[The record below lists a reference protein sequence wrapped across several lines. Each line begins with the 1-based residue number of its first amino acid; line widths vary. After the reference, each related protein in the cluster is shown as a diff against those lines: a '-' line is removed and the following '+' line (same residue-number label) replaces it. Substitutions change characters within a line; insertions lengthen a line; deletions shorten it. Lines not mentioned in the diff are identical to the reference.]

1 MDLDIFEDEQRMYD
15 DAVARVKAVRAGAT
29 FEFEEYAI
37 ITKEYG
43 RILKQ
48 LRRSTRIADRTA
60 FGLHESNL
68 DLTDKIHFDA
78 LTGIYN
84 RRFMEDSLKRI
95 IRSLAR
101 SGSTLGLMMIDVDF
115 FKKYNDTYGHSDG
128 DECLKAVAKS
138 ISESL
143 HRADDFAAR
152 YGGEEFSVILPDT
165 DESGARVMANKIL
178 KDIAA
183 LGIPHEQNEATGY
196 VTVSIGVTT
205 SSVERQHLGS
215 DYIKIADKALYLS
228 KRSGRNRYTY
238 IDFEEAER

>member
-1 MDLDIFEDEQRMYD
+1 MDMDIFEGEQRMYD
-15 DAVARVKAVRAGAT
+15 EAVARVKAVRAGAA
-29 FEFEEYAI
+29 FDFEEYAA

-95 IRSLAR
+95 IKSLAR

-115 FKKYNDTYGHSDG
+115 FKKYNDTYGHSEG
-128 DECLKAVAKS
+128 DECLKAVARS
-138 ISESL
+138 ISETL
-143 HRADDFAAR
+143 QRPDDFAAR
-152 YGGEEFSVILPDT
+152 YGGEEFSVILPDS
-165 DESGARVMANKIL
+165 DESGARVIANNIL
-178 KDIAA
+178 RNIAA
-183 LGIPHEQNEATGY
+183 LHIPHEKNESTGY

-205 SSVERQHLGS
+205 SSVERTHLGL
-215 DYIKIADKALYLS
+215 DYIKIADKALYQS
-228 KRSGRNRYTY
+228 KLSGRNRYTY
-238 IDFEEAER
+238 IDFDTV